1 MPSRGPKFKV
11 VLSLIAFV
19 LAMHEPAAAQKAADS
34 GIGLMVRKVLGL
46 KSARELSGAALCMQ
60 DRAETNQHIQTYF
73 SKNGME
79 YRPLLFSIREE
90 VFAAYNDNR
99 CDAVVANASELS
111 AARLMLK
118 NPDDHVVLPE
128 RLSPD

>member
-1 MPSRGPKFKV
+1 M
-11 VLSLIAFV
+11 L
-19 LAMHEPAAAQKAADS
+19 EPAAAQKATDS
-34 GIGLMVRKVLGL
+34 GTGLMVRKTLGL

-60 DRAETNQHIQTYF
+60 EGAATNQHIQTYF

-111 AARLMLK
+111 AARLMLR